1 MEKKTGTFR
10 VGLVCPTRNYYFESI
25 GKRKMKYK
33 ECLESIQTNGFD
45 WALFRNYF
53 PFGDISLRE
62 GNYQRLV
69 EAALDALSLSE
80 EQAQLIAMLD
90 AQAAVFWE
98 QAFVQNEALEKLNIE
113 VTSVDAHIAAAW
125 IQINSNLSLQYELPR
140 RDLGSIMLEL
150 GQQDYLA
157 DKLCM

>member
-1 MEKKTGTFR
+1 M
-10 VGLVCPTRNYYFESI
+10 NFENSL
-25 GKRKMKYK
+25 K
-33 ECLESIQTNGFD
+33 SIQTKGFD
-45 WALFRNYF
+45 WALFRDYF

-69 EAALDALSLSE
+69 EAALDALSLSK

-113 VTSVDAHIAAAW
+113 PTGVDAHIAAAW
-125 IQINSNLSLQYELPR
+125 IQINSNLSFKYKLPHR
-140 RDLGSIMLEL
+140 NLSSIMLEL
-150 GQQDYLA
+150 GQQDFLA
-157 DKLCM
+157 DRITF